1 MLTEQERI
9 LETQEQ
15 VLETL
20 DRLASL
26 VELAKEE
33 AERYDPFGL
42 LETRLRQIEQTVQT
56 VRDLAGVGKKRTRLT
71 IAITDRPWLPGLPWP
86 L

>member
-71 IAITDRPWLPGLPWP
+71 ITITDRPWLPGLPWP